1 MLNNTNVIIEAL
13 NYTRAG
19 VLITD
24 PSLEDNPIV
33 YANQGFVDMT
43 GYTKE
48 DIIGKNCRFLQGEE
62 TNRSEVSRLREGIKK
77 IKHRFLLNSSI
88 TKKDGT
94 KFWNSLSVDSLYM
107 EDEDKHYFVGVQR
120 DVTERKEIELNY
132 EKSLEEVKSLAFPIV
147 PLLDGI
153 AVLPLIGEMSEERF
167 QAIFRDASAY
177 VGETKVETFIL
188 DVSGLTKL
196 RNYEMEG
203 ILKLKSVLSLLGTEM
218 QLSGVSTDMAIQAVN
233 LTDIKNHNIKTAT
246 SVKHIL
252 ERLLKH

>member
-1 MLNNTNVIIEAL
+1 
-13 NYTRAG
+13 
-19 VLITD
+19 
-24 PSLEDNPIV
+24 
-33 YANQGFVDMT
+33 
-43 GYTKE
+43 
-48 DIIGKNCRFLQGEE
+48 
-62 TNRSEVSRLREGIKK
+62 
-77 IKHRFLLNSSI
+77 
-88 TKKDGT
+88 
-94 KFWNSLSVDSLYM
+94 M

-218 QLSGVSTDMAIQAVN
+218 QLSGVSTDMAIQASI
-233 LTDIKNHNIKTAT
+233 LQTLKTT
-246 SVKHIL
+246 T
-252 ERLLKH
+252 LKRQRP

>member
-33 YANQGFVDMT
+33 YTNQGFVDMT

-62 TNRSEVSRLREGIKK
+62 TDRSEVARLREGIKNK
-77 IKHRFLLNSSI
+77 TSVFVEFINY
-88 TKKDGT
+88 KKDGT

-107 EDEDKHYFVGVQR
+107 EDEGKHYFVGVQR

-132 EKSLEEVKSLAFPIV
+132 QKSLEEVKSLAFPIV

-167 QAIFRDASAY
+167 QSIFRDASAY